1 MPLMNK
7 GPATEVLGNCD
18 NEESATTLPGLQE
31 AIAREIRR
39 DNVDIVINQL
49 IRDVVAEEAADD
61 ESLKTEEVV
70 SRLLQTGV
78 IQNLVQRVTSTTI
91 SDGNKGRINLD
102 FDVIP
107 PQLRHEILPGRHY
120 LYVKIKKG
128 RAFVDHLEPNSSPTI
143 KNNPSFTI
151 DIIMKAQRERTN
163 PILCSCDPEV
173 NQGFIFDLQAMQD
186 NKSTILET
194 SDLLGLNIPITLVV
208 VRHNTMLYNQS
219 STTTLLSVATLD
231 WRKVLSKLGSSV
243 VTTRLM
249 GVGSESQVP
258 VGLLD
263 LELILVPGLTHPVEG
278 QVVAEQLRS
287 LENRQAEKQ
296 RLFIA
301 YARQWWREYTEARTN
316 LSSRPVRIFA
326 MDERGK
332 NRFVCE
338 FVQRFECGSF
348 LHSPQEASR
357 WISLLPSFA
366 SQQPPMGTISPWLTL
381 VSAISARTLTAD
393 TRSSLLC
400 SILLGF
406 GLNAW
411 ICCGTRESGLPH
423 SWVLTR
429 GPYTTDTFWE
439 PSTGSRYIHK
449 VGQKVLHDYASVGC
463 VFNNQK
469 FYANCQTS
477 DKVSFCSFNLEESCS
492 WKGMSLN
499 ATATMTE
506 KLPSFI
512 PLIPPESD
520 NVIWT
525 TDFQIQLK
533 TLIIEH
539 RGDMNMST
547 IFDERLSHILS
558 PALWSYEREAIEGSC
573 LGGSNEYFSAALMH
587 SVKDG
592 HTFKA
597 FPFHIK
603 HKSPRR
609 AFNNILS
616 SQIGREIV
624 ECRGD
629 TVVLALRVLA
639 IYYPEGVTVM
649 WIMIACSFR
658 PVG

>member
-1 MPLMNK
+1 MNK
-7 GPATEVLGNCD
+7 ENTETQGNQN
-18 NEESATTLPGLQE
+18 NEEAETTQTTLPGLQE
-31 AIAREIRR
+31 AISREIRR
-39 DNVDIVINQL
+39 DNVDVVINQL
-49 IRDVVAEEAADD
+49 IRDVVAEEAAED

-70 SRLLQTGV
+70 NRLLNTGV
-78 IQNLVQRVTSTTI
+78 IQDLVQRVTHTTI
-91 SDGNKGRINLD
+91 SDGNKGSFSLD
-102 FDVIP
+102 LDVIP
-107 PQLRHEILPGRHY
+107 IQLRHEILPGRRY
-120 LYVKIKKG
+120 MYVKVKRG
-128 RAFVDHLEPNSSPTI
+128 RAFVDHLEPSGSPTI
-143 KNNPSFTI
+143 KNNPSFTV
-151 DIIMKAQRERTN
+151 DIIMKAQRERTKSV
-163 PILCSCDPEV
+163 LCSCDPEV
-173 NQGFIFDLQAMQD
+173 NQGFIFDLQGMQD
-186 NKSTILET
+186 TKSTILDI
-194 SDLLGLNIPITLVV
+194 SDLLGLNIPITFVV
-208 VRHNTMLYNQS
+208 LKHSTMRYNQS

-231 WRKVLSKLGSSV
+231 WRKILSKSGSYV
-243 VTTRLM
+243 VTSKLM

-263 LELILVPGLTHPVEG
+263 LELTLVPSLTHPVEG
-278 QVVAEQLRS
+278 HVIADQLGS

-301 YARQWWREYTEARTN
+301 YARQWWREYTEAGTN

-338 FVQRFECGSF
+338 LVQRFECGSF
-348 LHSPQEASR
+348 LNCPQEASR
-357 WISLLPSFA
+357 WVSLLPSLA
-366 SQQPPMGTISPWLTL
+366 SQQPPLGSISPWLTL
-381 VSAISARTLTAD
+381 ISAVSSMNLTAD

-406 GLNAW
+406 GLDAW
-411 ICCGTRESGLPH
+411 VCCGARVSGSPH

-429 GPYTTDTFWE
+429 GPYTTVTFWE
-439 PSTGSRYIHK
+439 PTTGSRYIHK
-449 VGQKVLHDYASVGC
+449 VGQKVLHDYATVGC
-463 VFNNQK
+463 VFNNLK

-477 DKVSFCSFNLEESCS
+477 DKVSYCSFNLEESSS
-492 WKGMSLN
+492 WKGMSVN

-506 KLPSFI
+506 RIPCLI
-512 PLIPPESD
+512 PLMPPEKD
-520 NVIWT
+520 NVKWT
-525 TDFQIQLK
+525 MDFQIHLK

-539 RGDMNMST
+539 RADLNIST
-547 IFDERLSHILS
+547 TFDERLSHVLI
-558 PALWSYEREAIEGSC
+558 PALWSYEREATEGSSIS
-573 LGGSNEYFSAALMH
+573 GSNEYFSAALMH

-597 FPFHIK
+597 FPFHVT

-629 TVVLALRVLA
+629 AVILALRVLP
-639 IYYPEGVTVM
+639 IYYPEDVTVI

-658 PVG
+658 KVG